1 MCRSAMTP
9 FLANQSCGVDN
20 FEWILFG
27 DDDTVFFVNNALKLL
42 RHLDHKL
49 PYFLTDNIQYPQ
61 KHIDGMWTAL
71 FTVPCSACMTK
82 FQIV

>member
-1 MCRSAMTP
+1 MTP

-20 FEWILFG
+20 FRWILFG
-27 DDDTVFFVNNALKLL
+27 DDDTVFFVDNALKML

-61 KHIDGMWTAL
+61 KHIDGTWTEIYM
-71 FTVPCSACMTK
+71 SAV
-82 FQIV
+82 F